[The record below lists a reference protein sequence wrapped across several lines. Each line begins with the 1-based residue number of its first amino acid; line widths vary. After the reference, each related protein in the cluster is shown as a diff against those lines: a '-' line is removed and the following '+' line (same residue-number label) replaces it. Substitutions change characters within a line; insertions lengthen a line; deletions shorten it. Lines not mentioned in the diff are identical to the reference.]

1 MTGADRAFLDAG
13 RLRLLREVEL
23 RGSIAAAAR
32 ALQLSASAVSQQLAA
47 LEREAG
53 VTLVDRT
60 PRGVVLTG
68 AGRALAR
75 RGDDLVQLLT
85 AARADLDRL
94 SGALAGPVRVAAVA
108 SAALGPVSAAVV
120 ELAGAAPGIELSV
133 VVAEPGESLRLL
145 QCDDVDL
152 AVVDEYDYVPLALP
166 GPGAVAEL
174 DEEPLCTVT
183 AAAQRSGSESAP
195 RNLADLADRPWVMPP
210 EDAACGQAVRL
221 ACRASGFEPR
231 VRWISDDMLVL
242 ARAVAAGHGVAVL
255 PRSAVPPEVGRLAL
269 TALHRPALRRRL
281 RVVTRPATAGR
292 PIIERVLSA
301 LRRSQTAVA
310 PHRHLI
316 RGLPGESPSSN
327 PRGSRAGS

>member
-1 MTGADRAFLDAG
+1 MTVVDRSLLDAG

-32 ALQLSASAVSQQLAA
+32 ALQLSASAVSQQLAV

-53 VTLVDRT
+53 VGLVDRT
-60 PRGVVLTG
+60 PRGVVLTA

-75 RGDDLVQLLT
+75 RGDDLVELLT

-94 SGALAGPVRVAAVA
+94 SGALAGRVRVAAVA
-108 SAALGPVSAAVV
+108 SAALGPVSAAVLQ
-120 ELAGAAPGIELSV
+120 LADSAPGIDLSV

-166 GPGAVAEL
+166 APGAVTEL
-174 DEEPLCTVT
+174 GEEPLCAVT
-183 AAAQRSGSESAP
+183 TGLVAGAGVP
-195 RNLADLADRPWVMPP
+195 LALAELAGRPWVMPP

-255 PRSAVPPEVGRLAL
+255 PRSAVPAEVGRLAV
-269 TALHRPALRRRL
+269 TALDRPALRRRL
-281 RVVTRPATAGR
+281 RAVTRPAAAGR
-292 PIIERVLSA
+292 PIIARVLSA
-301 LRRSQTAVA
+301 LVRSQSAVGA
-310 PHRHLI
+310 HLHPTSGLSGVSPAENRASS
-316 RGLPGESPSSN
+316 RG
-327 PRGSRAGS
+327 GS

>member
-1 MTGADRAFLDAG
+1 MTGADRTLLDAG
-13 RLRLLREVEL
+13 RLRVLREVEL

-32 ALQLSASAVSQQLAA
+32 ALDLSASAVSQQLAA

-53 VTLVDRT
+53 VGLVDRT
-60 PRGVVLTG
+60 PRGVMLTG

-75 RGDDLVQLLT
+75 RGDDIVQLLT

-94 SGALAGPVRVAAVA
+94 SGAVVGPVRIAAVA

-120 ELAGAAPGIELSV
+120 ELADAAPGIDVSV
-133 VVAEPGESLRLL
+133 LVAEPGESLRLL

-166 GPGAVAEL
+166 GPGAVTEL
-174 DEEPLCTVT
+174 GEESLCTVT
-183 AAAQRSGSESAP
+183 AAAGLPGSIGAA
-195 RNLADLADRPWVMPP
+195 RDLADLAGELWVMPP

-231 VRWISDDMLVL
+231 VRWTSDDMLVL

-255 PRSAVPPEVGRLAL
+255 PRTAVPAEVEGLAL
-269 TALHRPALRRRL
+269 AALDRPALRRRL

-292 PIIERVLSA
+292 PIIARVLSA
-301 LRRSQTAVA
+301 LARSRSAIR
-310 PHRHLI
+310 PH
-316 RGLPGESPSSN
+316 GEATSALSDESPLEKSPSS
-327 PRGSRAGS
+327 RGGS